1 MNVAT
6 KVLKP
11 NTSYDWEPF
20 LGEPCRGKASVECGA
35 NHTIFAQ
42 GQAGDSVFFLRRG
55 RVKLAVT
62 SHDGKEAIID
72 TINAGGF
79 FGEECLGGQPL
90 RVKTAV
96 SVGATSLIRVEKA
109 TMARMVRETPGLA
122 QLLVARL
129 LARLMQSQDDL
140 IDQLFNSSEKR
151 LARTLLLL
159 SRFGVDSSSE
169 TVAAGI
175 TQEHLA
181 QMVGTT
187 RSRVNYFLNK
197 FRTQGLI
204 DYTVAAGITVHRGL
218 LGVVQAEEEH
228 GWDTPRRGPGR
239 ADGAASLH
247 G

>member
-1 MNVAT
+1 MAAKALT
-6 KVLKP
+6 P
-11 NTSYDWEPF
+11 DASFDWEPF
-20 LGEPCRGKASVECGA
+20 LAEPCRGKISLECGA

-42 GQAGDSVFFLRRG
+42 GQPGDSVFFLRRG

-79 FGEECLGGQPL
+79 FGEECLGAQPL
-90 RVKTAV
+90 RVKTAIA
-96 SVGATSLIRVEKA
+96 VGAVAFIRVEKA

-129 LARLMQSQDDL
+129 LTRLMRSQDDL
-140 IDQLFNSSEKR
+140 VDQLFNSSEKR
-151 LARTLLLL
+151 LARTLLML
-159 SRFGVDSSSE
+159 SRFGNDSTSE

-197 FRTQGLI
+197 FRTHGLI
-204 DYTVAAGITVHRGL
+204 DYHAAAGITVHRGL
-218 LGVVQAEEEH
+218 LGVVQAEDEP
-228 GWDTPRRGPGR
+228 GWDTPRRRPER
-239 ADGAASLH
+239 TNGAASLH

>member
-1 MNVAT
+1 MQ
-6 KVLKP
+6 P
-11 NTSYDWEPF
+11 NAPFDWEPF
-20 LGEPCRGKASVECGA
+20 LAEPCRGKTSLECGA
-35 NHTIFAQ
+35 DHTVFAQ

-62 SHDGKEAIID
+62 SHDGKEAIVD

-90 RVKTAV
+90 RVKTAI
-96 SVGATSLIRVEKA
+96 SVCASSLTRVEKA
-109 TMARMVRETPGLA
+109 TMARMIRETPGLA

-129 LARLMQSQDDL
+129 LTRLMRSQDDL
-140 IDQLFNSSEKR
+140 VDQLFNSSEKR
-151 LARTLLLL
+151 LARTLLML
-159 SRFGVDSSSE
+159 SRFGKDSTTE

-197 FRTQGLI
+197 FRTHGLI
-204 DYTVAAGITVHRGL
+204 DYTVAAGITVRRGL

-228 GWDTPRRGPGR
+228 GWETPRRGPER
-239 ADGAASLH
+239 ASAATSLH